1 MNQIAVLLTV
11 YKNDGL
17 EVFKVALD
25 SLYKQ
30 TIENFDIFVQEDGPV
45 DADIHEYLTQELNVG
60 RIKHLGERG
69 ENKGFDYSLNELID
83 KVFMAEYEYIVRMD
97 ADDISMP
104 ERLERQL
111 DFMNEN
117 SDIDVCGTYI
127 EEFGDGIE
135 YAKVVTYPLTHN
147 AMLGFFKKRVPI
159 AHVSAFFRRSYFE
172 KAGLYEV
179 DGHFNNGD
187 TLMWMK
193 GFDSG
198 CRFANIEY
206 IGVKVRVSQDFFGRR
221 GGWKKTASDFKN
233 RLTVNKKLHFGLSAY
248 FYAFAV
254 ATVNMMPPIMKKY
267 AYKHLRQ

>member
-17 EVFKVALD
+17 EAFKVALD

-45 DADIHEYLTQELNVG
+45 DADIHEYLTQELNIG
-60 RIKHLGERG
+60 RIKHLGERA

-135 YAKVVTYPLTHN
+135 YTKVVTYPLTHN
-147 AMLGFFKKRVPI
+147 AMLDFFKKTSPKKSTNMGNW
-159 AHVSAFFRRSYFE
+159 HSFF
-172 KAGLYEV
+172 
-179 DGHFNNGD
+179 
-187 TLMWMK
+187 
-193 GFDSG
+193 
-198 CRFANIEY
+198 
-206 IGVKVRVSQDFFGRR
+206 
-221 GGWKKTASDFKN
+221 KKTQHSIMIQWIGNNFDIFNTITKFFN
-233 RLTVNKKLHFGLSAY
+233 IGSTNVN
-248 FYAFAV
+248 
-254 ATVNMMPPIMKKY
+254 I
-267 AYKHLRQ
+267 